1 MSATVKKKTAAKK
14 TAAKKNTAAKKTAE
28 KKPATPEKSAAP
40 NRAQRRAV
48 ERATKAGHVASPHA
62 RWVQEAM
69 LVEATDN
76 PLSIPINVFREEARE
91 VATFV
96 NRYWKAADG
105 LPGLSRLRNRLPE
118 STAQEIRELLA
129 ATQWAQTEATLAVT
143 LPPPGPDAAT
153 EERAERLLTELARA
167 LSFTL
172 EEDDVDDQDDQRY
185 ARVKAF
191 HAKRDDSLT
200 ALGQDLLNHATLAAR
215 LRDRLTHDDEE
226 FDPSVIDESLTL
238 AARLTTA
245 TVRPPPAVGVEAST
259 AAADAKGATANAHA
273 LRNRMLRLLVAR
285 VARVRRAAK
294 RVFADHPDILAKVTS
309 AYEREQ
315 RALRRKA
322 RKNAEDEAPT
332 TPPPPHE

>member
-1 MSATVKKKTAAKK
+1 MITAAKK
-14 TAAKKNTAAKKTAE
+14 PTGATKTATKKSSTP
-28 KKPATPEKSAAP
+28 KKPAVTKKTAAP
-40 NRAQRRAV
+40 NRAQRRAA
-48 ERATKAGHVASPHA
+48 ERATKAGHAHSPHA

-69 LVEATDN
+69 LVDATDN
-76 PLSIPINVFREEARE
+76 PLTIPINVFREEARE

-96 NRYWKAADG
+96 TRYWNPVDG

-118 STAQEIRELLA
+118 STAQEIKELLA
-129 ATQWAQTEATLAVT
+129 AAQWAQTEATLAVT

-153 EERAERLLTELARA
+153 REQAEGFLTELSRA
-167 LSFTL
+167 LAFTL
-172 EEDDVDDQDDQRY
+172 DDDVDDHDDQRH

-191 HAKRDDSLT
+191 HAKRDDSPT

-215 LRDRLTHDDEE
+215 LRDRLTHDDED

-245 TVRPPPAVGVEAST
+245 TVRPPPADGAEAS
-259 AAADAKGATANAHA
+259 AASSDAKGATVTALA
-273 LRNRMLRLLVAR
+273 LRNRMLHLLVKR
-285 VARVRRAAK
+285 IARVRSAAK
-294 RVFADHPDILAKVTS
+294 RVFADHPDVLAKVTS

-322 RKNAEDEAPT
+322 RKSAEDEAPT
-332 TPPPPHE
+332 TPPPANG